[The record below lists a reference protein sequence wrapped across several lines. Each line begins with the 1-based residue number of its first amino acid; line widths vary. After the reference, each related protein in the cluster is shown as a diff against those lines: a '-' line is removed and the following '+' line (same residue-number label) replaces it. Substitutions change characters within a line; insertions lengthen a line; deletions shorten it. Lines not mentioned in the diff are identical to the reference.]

1 MLVQAN
7 KTLHDS
13 LQHCHTQLRAETT
26 TREDLAQAIPIYE
39 EAVHTLTQ
47 QLDDA
52 VLVRAGERFFIY
64 YYNFFRIVTVAEISS
79 LRFTKHFFLLLF
91 LFYCVC

>member
-1 MLVQAN
+1 MSVQAN
-7 KTLHDS
+7 KTLQDS

-52 VLVRAGERFFIY
+52 VLVRGGDFF
-64 YYNFFRIVTVAEISS
+64 FF
-79 LRFTKHFFLLLF
+79 FFF
-91 LFYCVC
+91 F